1 MYTYFRTAEYDKEMF
16 EIQPLISNNSMRKE
30 TPPDNISDTSI
41 GMSDN
46 AENDYSDWRR
56 ETPLEVLGTT
66 ATAIGNDELQRI
78 SETTK
83 C

>member
-46 AENDYSDWRR
+46 AENDYSDWHR

-66 ATAIGNDELQRI
+66 ATAIGNEELQRI
-78 SETTK
+78 SETTE

>member
-1 MYTYFRTAEYDKEMF
+1 
-16 EIQPLISNNSMRKE
+16 MRKE
-30 TPPDNISDTSI
+30 TPDDISDTSI
-41 GMSDN
+41 VSDN

-56 ETPLEVLGTT
+56 ETPIEVLDTT
-66 ATAIGNDELQRI
+66 ATAIGNEELQI

>member
-30 TPPDNISDTSI
+30 TPDSISDTSI
-41 GMSDN
+41 DN

-66 ATAIGNDELQRI
+66 ATTIGNEELQRI